1 MFLSV
6 YRTII
11 NQCLVAKRL
20 IAERTIEMI
29 NDGRISSNMLQSE
42 LDDKINTKSIR
53 KQSLFENFK

>member
-29 NDGRISSNMLQSE
+29 KG
-42 LDDKINTKSIR
+42 TVH
-53 KQSLFENFK
+53 LFGFFHGKLNSPCAVEWY

>member
-1 MFLSV
+1 
-6 YRTII
+6 
-11 NQCLVAKRL
+11 
-20 IAERTIEMI
+20 MI